1 MTGFATIRQLQRVYC
16 PASEA
21 DLEEFLGVW
30 GTTDKNAQI
39 SLEDFESFYTDV
51 SASEQSDAIFVAN
64 MRVAWRI

>member
-1 MTGFATIRQLQRVYC
+1 M
-16 PASEA
+16 
-21 DLEEFLGVW
+21 W

-39 SLEDFESFYTDV
+39 SLEEFESFYTDV